1 MVKIENEKLVIE
13 IENSIPEELRKEL
26 VKSII
31 GILQNVRLDETVDL
45 MELESNQYFLLEL
58 LKNLIDYEN

>member
-13 IENSIPEELRKEL
+13 IENSTPEELRKEF

-31 GILQNVRLDETVDL
+31 GFLQNVKMDETVDL
-45 MELESNQYFLLEL
+45 REFESNKKLP
-58 LKNLIDYEN
+58 IRVT

>member
-13 IENSIPEELRKEL
+13 IENSTPEELRKEH

-45 MELESNQYFLLEL
+45 SELESNTFFLLEL